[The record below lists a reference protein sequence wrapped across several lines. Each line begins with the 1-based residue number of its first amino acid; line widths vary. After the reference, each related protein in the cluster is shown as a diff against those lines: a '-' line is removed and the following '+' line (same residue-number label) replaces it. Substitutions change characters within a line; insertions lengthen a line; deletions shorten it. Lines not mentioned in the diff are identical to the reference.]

1 MKTFTIPKTCPVC
14 GKEYFVKTLECNGC
28 HTTLDGKFALGV
40 FSNLDSEQTE
50 FVLIFLK
57 NHGNIQK
64 VGKELGISYP
74 TVKNRIN
81 KVLKALGQETPNEN
95 EDILTMLK
103 NDEISLDEATAAILN
118 QKK

>member
-1 MKTFTIPKTCPVC
+1 MRQYSIPKSCPVC
-14 GKEYFVKTLECNGC
+14 GKEYFIRTLECNGC
-28 HTTLDGKFALGV
+28 HTKLDGKFAPGV
-40 FSNLDSEQTE
+40 FSNLDKEQTE
-50 FVLIFLK
+50 FVLKFLK

-81 KVLKALGQETPNEN
+81 KILKALGEDTPS

-103 NDEISLDEATAAILN
+103 NDEISVDEAVEAIIN
-118 QKK
+118 SK

>member
-1 MKTFTIPKTCPVC
+1 MKQYSIPKACPIC

-28 HTTLDGKFALGV
+28 HTTLEGKFAPGV
-40 FSNLDSEQTE
+40 FSNLDKEQTN
-50 FVLIFLK
+50 FVLLFMK
-57 NHGNIQK
+57 YHGNIQK

-81 KVLKALGQETPNEN
+81 KILKVLGQDTPD

-103 NDEISLDEATAAILN
+103 NDEITMEEAIEAIS
-118 QKK
+118 KSK

>member
-1 MKTFTIPKTCPVC
+1 MKQFSIPRNCPVC
-14 GKEYFVKTLECNGC
+14 SKEYFVKTLECNGC

-40 FSNLDSEQTE
+40 FANLDSEQSE
-50 FVLIFLK
+50 FVLMFLR

-64 VGKELGISYP
+64 VGKELGVSYP

-81 KVLKALGQETPNEN
+81 KVLKALGQDMPN

-103 NDEISLDEATAAILN
+103 NDEISIDEAVKAITN
-118 QKK
+118 GK